1 MPARPRPSIAQRT
14 TPATTPKG
22 RFVAPESS
30 LAAANVPTPA
40 TAQRLLALN
49 RAFYA
54 GSGASFDATRQEI
67 PAGMRRALELGLP
80 AAAESPAGAASA
92 ALRVLDVG
100 CGNGR
105 LARAL
110 AESGRAVAYT
120 GLDAD
125 AGLLAAAQRQTE
137 ALSAQVRCRFVSG
150 DLAAPDWDAALDPAG
165 FELVACLATLHH
177 LPGQALRR
185 QVVQKLAEL
194 VAPGGR
200 LVLSAWQF
208 IDQPDMAEKLAPWS
222 ALGLDAADVEPGDAL
237 VPWNAGPPALRY
249 LHLIDAAAMQAL
261 GADAGLL
268 PVADWRADGR
278 TGSLSLY
285 AVFEKA

>member
-1 MPARPRPSIAQRT
+1 M
-14 TPATTPKG
+14 
-22 RFVAPESS
+22 APESS
-30 LAAANVPTPA
+30 RTAANVLTPA

-54 GSGASFDATRQEI
+54 DSGASFDATRQEI

-80 AAAESPAGAASA
+80 PAAESPPAADSPAGAAAIA

-125 AGLLAAAQRQTE
+125 VGLLAAALRQTE
-137 ALSAQVRCRFVSG
+137 ALPATITCRFVTG
-150 DLAAPDWDAALDPAG
+150 DLATLDWDAALEPAG
-165 FELVACLATLHH
+165 YALVACLATLHH
-177 LPGQALRR
+177 LPGQELRR
-185 QVVQKLAEL
+185 QVVRKLAQL
-194 VAPGGR
+194 VAPGGH

-208 IDQPDMAEKLAPWS
+208 IDQPDLAEKLAPWS

-285 AVFEKA
+285 AIFERA